1 MACNAPALDAGFVG
15 GLLNYADCQA
25 QAIGAG
31 GYQALAAPGSSLSLT
46 LTGLLTLFVALFGYR
61 MLFGQIPNMRDGV
74 LALVKIGI
82 VLALATGWAAYRTLV
97 YDVAF
102 KAPAEIATDIGRPA
116 ALPGAGGGLAARLD
130 NADRLLV
137 VLSEWGTGV
146 RPATEGAT
154 PPPPYLIPGGATG
167 VPPPGAQ
174 NAADAGSFDSLAFGG
189 ARILFLTGAAGA
201 LAIVR
206 LIAGLLLAVA
216 PFFVA
221 FLLFDATRGLFA
233 GWLRV
238 LGGVAL
244 GALGA
249 SVLLG
254 VQLAFIE
261 PRIVNLIAVR
271 AAGYSVPGAAIEL
284 FAIMLIFALALVA
297 MLVALARVVYGFR
310 FPSIQQLLPGQWSE
324 RAGGDRPINTN
335 LQRDTA
341 AAPAAERSRAAAVAD
356 AVAASQRRE
365 APLPAA
371 AMAATAGAAGGPSR
385 TTVVTASN
393 PRDSVPGA
401 RPAPQPLGQ
410 SGRRTRNRTS
420 SVLNRRDGAS

>member
-61 MLFGQIPNMRDGV
+61 MLFGQVPNMRDGV

-201 LAIVR
+201 LAVVR

-216 PFFVA
+216 PFFLA

-249 SVLLG
+249 SILLG

-324 RAGGDRPINTN
+324 RAGGDRPINMN
-335 LQRDTA
+335 PQRDTA

-356 AVAASQRRE
+356 AVATSQRRE

-371 AMAATAGAAGGPSR
+371 AMAATGGAGGASR
-385 TTVVTASN
+385 TTVVNAASM
-393 PRDSVPGA
+393 RDGGSGA

-420 SVLNRRDGAS
+420 SVSNRRDGAS

>member
-1 MACNAPALDAGFVG
+1 MACAAPPLDAGFVG

-61 MLFGQIPNMRDGV
+61 MLFGQVPNLRDGV

-102 KAPAEIATDIGRPA
+102 KAPAEIAADIGGRA
-116 ALPGAGGGLAARLD
+116 ALPGVGGGLAARLD

-146 RPATEGAT
+146 RPVADGASA
-154 PPPPYLIPGGATG
+154 PPPYLTPGPATG

-174 NAADAGSFDSLAFGG
+174 NAADAGNFDNLAFGG

-201 LAIVR
+201 LAIIR

-249 SVLLG
+249 SILLG

-261 PRIVNLIAVR
+261 PRIVNLIAIR
-271 AAGYSVPGAAIEL
+271 AAGYSIPGAAIEL
-284 FAIMLIFALALVA
+284 FAIMLIFGLALVA

-310 FPSIQQLLPGQWSE
+310 FPPLQQLLPGRWSG
-324 RAGGDRPINTN
+324 RAGDRPITTN

-341 AAPAAERSRAAAVAD
+341 AAPAAGRSRAAAVAD

-371 AMAATAGAAGGPSR
+371 AMAATAGAAGAPSR
-385 TTVVTASN
+385 TTIVSASSA
-393 PRDSVPGA
+393 RDSGPGA

-410 SGRRTRNRTS
+410 TGRRARNRTS
-420 SVLNRRDGAS
+420 SVSNRRDSAS